1 MAIAPGDTLV
11 DYKSTT
17 FSHAA
22 EQSSPS
28 QLVAN
33 NSFSEVI
40 FCQTNQSTQFSLVV
54 FGENCVSLLVLQ
66 R

>member
-1 MAIAPGDTLV
+1 MTLISLIDPFSPAVAMALAPGDTLV

-33 NSFSEVI
+33 NSLSEVI
-40 FCQTNQSTQFSLVV
+40 IC
-54 FGENCVSLLVLQ
+54 
-66 R
+66 